1 MKSSKIPLKKLNNF
15 DEAADTILKMIAK
28 LADVNTVFIAKND
41 RTTNEIVKVRNEDTE
56 LLHTGEQTPF
66 DQTFC
71 NLSINHGNCVL
82 LIEDINKNET
92 TKDLEVTKNLGSGS
106 FIGIPI
112 NYENGDNYGTICGLD
127 TTSVKFSDDHVE
139 LFETASSL
147 LSYVLELD
155 AAHKE
160 ITNLSVPLVPITEGI
175 GILPIIG
182 TLNEDRLRGLSE
194 VVLSRSQELM
204 LDYLV
209 IDLSGVDTVD
219 EITIQS
225 LSQLADMLNLLG
237 ITPLITG
244 IRSEVAIQT
253 TNMPSLFRDIKTTL
267 NLESA
272 LQYIGFR
279 LEKN

>member
-1 MKSSKIPLKKLNNF
+1 MKVSKIPLKKLNNF
-15 DEAADTILKMIAK
+15 DEAADTILKMISK

-41 RTTNEIVKVRNEDTE
+41 RSTNEIVKVRNEDAE

-71 NLSINHGNCVL
+71 SLSVNHGDRVL
-82 LIEDINKNET
+82 LIEDINKNDT
-92 TKDLEVTKNLGSGS
+92 TKDMDVTKNLGGGS

-127 TTSVKFSDDHVE
+127 TASIDFSEDHVE

-155 AAHKE
+155 AAHTE
-160 ITNLSVPLVPITEGI
+160 ITNLSVPLVPITEGV

-204 LDYLV
+204 FDYIV

-225 LSQLADMLNLLG
+225 LSQLTDMLNLLG

-244 IRSEVAIQT
+244 IRPEVAIQT

-279 LEKN
+279 LEKT